1 VVVIEVRT
9 EPEIA
14 MLKLIGALSLS
25 LIATSVGAQ
34 NVTLVFGDA
43 EEKYTVTFDPLKISE
58 NEVRQ
63 IVPLSPYTEDE
74 GPFTAGIDV
83 NKDVRD
89 KVFIAPRLEGCI
101 DNDSRYRPCGTR
113 DLHDPHYF
121 ANAEINIQEAERQ
134 LSLLDKGRYP
144 KQLEPVVKHLRRSL
158 SFSLWMEQARL
169 EYYKTWDIDVL
180 KRGYGD
186 FEPATSCAKIFRR
199 LESAASRDEKYSL
212 VSFGWYNCV
221 LDGTRSQFGRYPM
234 EAWLEFLKDFGIDE
248 QYTEDFPD

>member
-1 VVVIEVRT
+1 MFT
-9 EPEIA
+9 
-14 MLKLIGALSLS
+14 LIGVLSLS

-34 NVTLVFGDA
+34 NVSLVFGDS

-74 GPFTAGIDV
+74 GGFTGGIEV
-83 NKDVRD
+83 NKDGRD
-89 KVFIAPRLEGCI
+89 KVFIAPRLESCI
-101 DNDSRYRPCGTR
+101 DKDSRYRPCGTR

-121 ANAEINIQEAERQ
+121 DNAEINIQEAERQ
-134 LSLLDKGRYP
+134 LALLDSVRYP

-158 SFSLWMEQARL
+158 SFSLWMEQSRL
-169 EYYKTWDIDVL
+169 EYYKTWDTNVL

-186 FEPATSCAKIFRR
+186 FELAISCAEIFRR

-221 LDGTRSQFGRYPM
+221 LRELDRSLADIRWGLGWSF
-234 EAWLEFLKDFGIDE
+234 
-248 QYTEDFPD
+248 